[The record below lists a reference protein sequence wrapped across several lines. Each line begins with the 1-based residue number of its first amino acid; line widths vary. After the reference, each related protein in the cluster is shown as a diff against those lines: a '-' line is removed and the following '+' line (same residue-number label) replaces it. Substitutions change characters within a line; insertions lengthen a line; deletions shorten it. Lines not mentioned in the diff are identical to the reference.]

1 MGIEWVRIYNSKP
14 EVKNG
19 SGKERDLLYT
29 EVSGR
34 VILAD
39 GGGAVAAGE
48 ASEKEESVKASVSV
62 A

>member
-39 GGGAVAAGE
+39 GGGVVAACK

>member
-1 MGIEWVRIYNSKP
+1 MGIERVRIYNSKT

-39 GGGAVAAGE
+39 GGGVVAAVE

>member
-1 MGIEWVRIYNSKP
+1 MGIEWVRIYDSKP

-19 SGKERDLLYT
+19 SGKEKDLLYT

-39 GGGAVAAGE
+39 GGGVVAAGE
-48 ASEKEESVKASVSV
+48 AFEKEESVKASVSV

>member
-1 MGIEWVRIYNSKP
+1 MAL
-14 EVKNG
+14 
-19 SGKERDLLYT
+19 GKKEICCIRKYP

-39 GGGAVAAGE
+39 GGGVVAAGE

>member
-19 SGKERDLLYT
+19 SGKEIGLWYA

-34 VILAD
+34 VTHAE
-39 GGGAVAAGE
+39 GGGVVAAGE